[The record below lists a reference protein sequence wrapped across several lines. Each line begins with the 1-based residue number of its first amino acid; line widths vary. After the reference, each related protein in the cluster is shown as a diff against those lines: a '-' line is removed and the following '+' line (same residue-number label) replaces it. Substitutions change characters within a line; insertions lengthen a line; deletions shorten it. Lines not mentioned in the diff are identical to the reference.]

1 MPPGS
6 NTWTRRRVWTALP
19 PGAEDVLC
27 EELSPTDLQSL
38 LLDVAGTR
46 AATVTPA
53 RVMRRWRDD
62 RFVRPSATDPGRL
75 ATVEAQL
82 WASLP
87 GQFEGVELSPLTPF
101 GTCAAMAV
109 GSQDRIVTTM
119 RGSEVVSDPTNVLA
133 IEAASRRQGQ
143 ARSGRVDL
151 AASHRVVRAQAFD
164 GPGLLAHFKLFALVS
179 SARDRGSGLTE
190 AEMLCDHLTFYA
202 GALGRLLPDR
212 EVSIV
217 VSTFAGGAV
226 DERLGDLLPRPP
238 AVAAN
243 VTVSRDVSRTH
254 ARGYYTSH
262 AIKIEIWDGDTEV
275 NLGDGGLTTWTA
287 LLTADAKERC
297 MTSCISSERLAALLD
312 R

>member
-1 MPPGS
+1 MPSGS
-6 NTWTRRRVWTALP
+6 NTWTRRRVWSALP
-19 PGAEDVLC
+19 PGAADALC

-38 LLDVAGTR
+38 LLDVAGSR

-53 RVMRRWRDD
+53 RLMRRWRDD
-62 RFVRPSATDPGRL
+62 RFVRPAGTDPGRL
-75 ATVEAQL
+75 AAVEAQL

-87 GQFEGVELSPLTPF
+87 GHFKGVELSPLTPL
-101 GTCAAMAV
+101 GTCSAMTLA
-109 GSQDRIVTTM
+109 SQDRIVTTV
-119 RGSEVVSDPTNVLA
+119 RGSEVVGDPTNVLA
-133 IEAASRRQGQ
+133 IEAASQRREQ

-164 GPGLLAHFKLFALVS
+164 GPGLFAHFKLFALVS
-179 SARDRGSGLTE
+179 TARDRGSGLTE
-190 AEMLCDHLTFYA
+190 AQMICDHLTFYA
-202 GALGRLLPDR
+202 RALGGLLPDR
-212 EVSIV
+212 EVLMV

-226 DERLGDLLPRPP
+226 DERLGDLLPRVS

-243 VTVSRDVSRTH
+243 VTVSRDLTRTH
-254 ARGYYTSH
+254 AREYYTSH
-262 AIKIEIWDGDTEV
+262 AIKIDIEDGDSQA

-297 MTSCISSERLAALLD
+297 MTSCISSERLAALID

>member
-1 MPPGS
+1 MPDDS
-6 NTWTRRRVWTALP
+6 NAWTRRRVWTALP
-19 PGAEDVLC
+19 PGAKDVLC
-27 EELSPTDLQSL
+27 EELSPADLQSL
-38 LLDVAGTR
+38 LLDVADSR

-53 RVMRRWRDD
+53 RLMRRWRED
-62 RFVRPSATDPGRL
+62 RFAQPSDTNPGRL
-75 ATVEAQL
+75 AAVEAQL

-87 GQFEGVELSPLTPF
+87 RQFEGVELSPLTPL
-101 GTCAAMAV
+101 GTCTATAQ

-133 IEAASRRQGQ
+133 IEAASRRRGQ

-164 GPGLLAHFKLFALVS
+164 GPGLFAHFKLFALVS
-179 SARDRGSGLTE
+179 SGRDRGSGRTE
-190 AEMLCDHLTFYA
+190 AEMMCDHLTFYA
-202 GALGRLLPDR
+202 RVLGRLLPDR
-212 EVSIV
+212 EVLIV

-226 DERLGDLLPRPP
+226 DERLGELLPGVS
-238 AVAAN
+238 AAAAN
-243 VTVSRDVSRTH
+243 VTVSRDVTRTH

-262 AIKIEIWDGDTEV
+262 AIKIDIPDGDTQM

-287 LLTADAKERC
+287 LLTTDAKERC
-297 MTSCISSERLAALLD
+297 MTSCISSERLAALMD